1 MAVLTLLSPSK
12 FLPSPKPK
20 QTQLSSVPKSPNF
33 ISSVF
38 HPIPIDFNNQKT
50 VTTLL
55 GVAGLALIAISGPAS
70 AAEQAAMAS
79 SSVQFAEPA
88 NALSLPTWT
97 IHVSSVVEWYRCW
110 VEHFVP
116 AHGISSITQSLSRRL
131 VQKRRGGE
139 EDEEIEVMNL
149 ELYLKNISMM
159 KENEMLRKKANLLH
173 QENLALLSLFQ
184 QSDSAAAAVAS
195 PESFLTFC

>member
-1 MAVLTLLSPSK
+1 MCIASSDQIPWRNLNIPTHKKRRCRRSK
-12 FLPSPKPK
+12 F
-20 QTQLSSVPKSPNF
+20 QV
-33 ISSVF
+33 
-38 HPIPIDFNNQKT
+38 H
-50 VTTLL
+50 
-55 GVAGLALIAISGPAS
+55 
-70 AAEQAAMAS
+70 
-79 SSVQFAEPA
+79 
-88 NALSLPTWT
+88 SLTRYT
-97 IHVSSVVEWYRCW
+97 
-110 VEHFVP
+110 
-116 AHGISSITQSLSRRL
+116 

-184 QSDSAAAAVAS
+184 QSDSAAAAAVAS